1 MKRAAPFLASFLVLG
16 CSVVWSFGLLLAMNG
31 VSESAGT
38 LALIAYAAF
47 ALVAIV
53 AAFGIAWRVA
63 ARASTDAKAVL
74 SSVLI
79 AAIVCVV
86 LVLMSVCAVSVAASA
101 MQR

>member
-16 CSVVWSFGLLLAMNG
+16 CSFVWSFGLLLALNG
-31 VSESAGT
+31 VSESPGT

-47 ALVAIV
+47 ALVAIA
-53 AAFGIAWRVA
+53 AAFGISRRAS
-63 ARASTDAKAVL
+63 ARASTNAKAVL

-79 AAIVCVV
+79 AAIACVV